1 MSWNQRAPL
10 VTGKAKAARTAHRL
24 YKRLLERPEGPLLL
38 LALAWTLGAKYV
50 FLREQRLVDAFAA
63 YVEAAWPDLIF
74 FAATVLLFELLGLA
88 WRQAWSA
95 RCVLL
100 AAVAVLGW
108 SVLNGA
114 WLIGTSVQLQ
124 PGVLVMLVQ
133 SFADFWPLVSEQLKE
148 KSGPALVMAASLAL
162 AAAWLLFR
170 LLRPAP
176 ARSRRDHARR
186 AAVAALALAFAVAG
200 FRADRRRDRAYA
212 NEVVRFS
219 SHWYALAQV
228 TAGVLASAD
237 VESPA
242 RTLPRRGERRLRLP
256 EAPAGERPN
265 VVLVL
270 LESIS
275 YEASS
280 LGDPATSAMPRLEAL
295 AAEGVELVKTRA
307 PVSQTNKAFWAVLT
321 GTMPDIQS
329 DYAESTLVD
338 RPYESLP
345 SLLARSG
352 YESAFFQMSKGSFG
366 GVPGLFSN
374 LGFDWAWFRENLED
388 ESAHLGFLN
397 GDDFRMIEPMLEWVD
412 ERRRPFL
419 LGVIN
424 SISHQPY
431 KLPSW
436 HRHEPAGSLEQR
448 HAQAIRLTDVW
459 LGQLL
464 DQLARRR
471 LLDDTLICVL
481 GDHGES
487 FRPEARRVR
496 WVPFEEVIR
505 VPWVM
510 RWPGR
515 LAAGSKIEWPV
526 SQLDVTPTLLEL
538 LGYGVEDTGFDGVDA
553 LQQVPPDRR
562 LYFSAWFRNSP
573 VGFVEGD
580 RKLVY
585 WPYVD
590 KLFEYDLRADPDEQA
605 PRTLEGPERERW
617 LGEIRR
623 WQQSSRMV
631 IPRRRFRDRL
641 LFDHWRTFSS
651 GRFTKAFYVP

>member
-1 MSWNQRAPL
+1 MIGKGQAATLRFRA
-10 VTGKAKAARTAHRL
+10 AARAGRRFGR
-24 YKRLLERPEGPLLL
+24 RLLERPEGPLLL
-38 LALAWTLGAKYV
+38 LALVWTLGAKYV
-50 FLREQRLVDAFAA
+50 FLRGQTLVAPFAA

-74 FAATVLLFELLGLA
+74 FAAAVLLFELFGLI
-88 WRQAWSA
+88 WRHVWAA

-100 AAVAVLGW
+100 ATVAVLAW

-124 PGVLVMLVQ
+124 PGVLIMLAQ
-133 SFADFWPLVSEQLKE
+133 SFAEFWPLVSEQLRE
-148 KSGPALVMAASLAL
+148 KPGPALVMAASLAL
-162 AAAWLLFR
+162 ATAWLLFR

-176 ARSRRDHARR
+176 ARLRRDHARR
-186 AAVAALALAFAVAG
+186 ALAAVAVLALAVAG
-200 FRADRRRDRAYA
+200 FWADRHRDRAYA

-219 SHWYALAQV
+219 SHWYALAQI
-228 TAGVLASAD
+228 TTGVLASAD

-242 RTLPRRGERRLRLP
+242 RTLPRRDERRLRLP
-256 EAPAGERPN
+256 EPATAERPN
-265 VVLVL
+265 VVIVL

-275 YEASS
+275 HQASS
-280 LGDPATSAMPRLEAL
+280 LGDPANAAMPRLEAL
-295 AAEGVELVKTRA
+295 AAEGVELVETRA

-329 DYAESTLVD
+329 DYAESALVD
-338 RPYESLP
+338 RPYESLA

-397 GDDFRMIEPMLEWVD
+397 GDDFRMIEPMFEWVD
-412 ERRRPFL
+412 ARRGPFL

-431 KLPSW
+431 ELPSW
-436 HRHEPAGSLEQR
+436 YAHEPAEGLEQR
-448 HAQAIRLTDVW
+448 HARAVELTDLW
-459 LGQLL
+459 LGELL

-481 GDHGES
+481 GDHGEG
-487 FRPEARRVR
+487 FRPEARRAR
-496 WVPFEEVIR
+496 WIPFEEVIR

-515 LAAGSKIEWPV
+515 LPAGRKLEWPA
-526 SQLDVTPTLLEL
+526 SQLDVAPTLLEL
-538 LGYGVEDTGFDGVDA
+538 LGHGVEHAGFDGVDA
-553 LQQVPPDRR
+553 LAEIPKDRR

-580 RKLVY
+580 RKLVF

-590 KLFEYDLRADPDEQA
+590 QLFEYDLRADPDERM
-605 PRTLEGPERERW
+605 PRTVTGPERERW
-617 LGEIRR
+617 LGEIRQ
-623 WQQSSRMV
+623 WQRSSRMV
-631 IPRRRFRDRL
+631 IPHRRFRERL
-641 LFDHWRTFSS
+641 LFDHWRTYSS